1 MRYEQRTPDRYLD
14 FFNETLEDRQM
25 LAGDVE
31 VVARHGDVVVTGDN
45 ASNQVRVDTFYGQ
58 IRVTGINGTRVNG
71 VTNGVSYQSI
81 SDDLKIN
88 LKHGDNQLTLGSEAM
103 MLNIP
108 DDLSVRTGNGADEI
122 EAPNVFVGDD
132 ASFSMGHGFNQ
143 LRLSETGGYGYSVSD
158 DLKISSP
165 GATTVIASWGVV
177 DDTRIS
183 TGHMNDV
190 VLISETALAGSIS
203 ISTKGGNDTIAIFDT
218 VLGGNLK
225 VSAAGGGDSF
235 TFGGADAAAY
245 GDIRLAMGHGNDSA
259 VISATLS
266 SETDVF
272 MSGV

>member
-1 MRYEQRTPDRYLD
+1 MRYEQRRPDRYLD

-45 ASNQVRVDTFYGQ
+45 ASNQVRVDTDYGQ
-58 IRVTGINGTRVNG
+58 IRVTGINGTRING

-88 LKHGDNQLTLGSEAM
+88 LKHGDNQLMLGSEAL
-103 MLNIP
+103 MLNVP
-108 DDLSVRTGNGADEI
+108 DDLSVKTGNGADEI
-122 EAPNVFVGDD
+122 DAPNVFVGDD

-143 LRLSETGGYGYSVSD
+143 LRLSETGNVGFSVSD

-165 GATTVIASWGVV
+165 GATSVIASWAVV
-177 DDTRIS
+177 GDTRIS
-183 TGHMNDV
+183 TGRMNDV
-190 VLISETALAGSIS
+190 VLLTDTALVGNVS
-203 ISTKGGNDTIAIFDT
+203 ISTKGGNDTIGVFDT
-218 VLGGNLK
+218 VIGGNLK
-225 VSAAGGGDSF
+225 VSSAGGNDSF
-235 TFGGADAAAY
+235 TFAGSFAAAF
-245 GDIRLAMGHGNDSA
+245 GDIRLAMGHGLDTA
-259 VISATLS
+259 VITATLS